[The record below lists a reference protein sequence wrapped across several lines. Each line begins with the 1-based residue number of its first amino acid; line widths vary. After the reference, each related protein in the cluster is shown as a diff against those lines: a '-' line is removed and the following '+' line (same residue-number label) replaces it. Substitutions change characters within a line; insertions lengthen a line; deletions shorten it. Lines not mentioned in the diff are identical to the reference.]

1 VPNPRSAQL
10 HSNTWPTST
19 MPARPICTAHAAH
32 GFVGLALAC
41 AARDCTPERSP
52 LPGARHGA
60 VAGGATVAE
69 VEQEGALEH
78 PRWRAHPPG
87 KWVEAAAH
95 RSFLPTGRVERERK
109 LRLKC
114 TRRKRRQGGGCSG
127 LHSPWRGSR
136 RRRRPDSGGGA
147 LGQRRGRLRTWETAQ
162 SGRVRVR
169 RGEGGVG
176 SAAASSDTAGQKRP
190 VRTAFNPPGRIW
202 TSPPMAAN

>member
-1 VPNPRSAQL
+1 
-10 HSNTWPTST
+10 
-19 MPARPICTAHAAH
+19 MPARPICIAHAAH
-32 GFVGLALAC
+32 GFAGLALAC
-41 AARDCTPERSP
+41 AARDC
-52 LPGARHGA
+52 A
-60 VAGGATVAE
+60 
-69 VEQEGALEH
+69 AL
-78 PRWRAHPPG
+78 RAS
-87 KWVEAAAH
+87 AH
-95 RSFLPTGRVERERK
+95 RSGHRSRAHVTARPPAALPWRRWSKRR
-109 LRLKC
+109 RLSIHGGEP
-114 TRRKRRQGGGCSG
+114 TRRASGWRRQLTVASCRREGWRGRGSSGSSVPGEKGGKGGGCSR

-147 LGQRRGRLRTWETAQ
+147 LGQRRGRLRTRETVR